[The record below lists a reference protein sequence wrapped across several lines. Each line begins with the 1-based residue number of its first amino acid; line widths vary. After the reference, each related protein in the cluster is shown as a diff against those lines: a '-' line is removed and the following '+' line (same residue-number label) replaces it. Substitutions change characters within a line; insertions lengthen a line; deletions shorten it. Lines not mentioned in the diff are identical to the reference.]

1 MKYHQKQRL
10 KQKIFAVIAL
20 VIALVMVLG
29 LLSPVFAATPTTQ
42 TVTAVTNVDV
52 ADPAAEP
59 EQEQEKTIGG
69 DRFTLD
75 LQVGFDNSY
84 IVEKVT
90 PLIATLTNQG
100 EAFRGE
106 FQVKVYTYENTD
118 SGYQKYALYSQKLE
132 LPEGAT
138 KQVSMEMALN
148 TVRRNMEVS
157 LVDEGGNVV
166 FQKKVPVDALSPE
179 TVAVGVLSEQP
190 AQVQYLAGMNLSEK
204 NAVFFLDRET
214 FPASENVMDNFS
226 VLIIDDF
233 DTATLGDAQKRSLK
247 NWVDNGG
254 LLVLGT
260 GVQAQKVLSGLDFV
274 DVSVNGTQSVSGI
287 SALGGMTFSLPAPL
301 TVAGLSAEKATVK
314 WTANGTPLTSL
325 IPYGGGYVLLHHFAL
340 GLAPFANMPQQTDVL
355 ERLCGDLYTV
365 RGDDVRV
372 EIANQLRYTADRFP
386 SVAGNS
392 VFVIFL
398 VVGIYIVLAGPVMY
412 IVLKKKDRRE
422 LGWITIPVLSVVFLG
437 VVFILAGKSTYH
449 NGLISTKAIVE
460 MEEGSSIGEAR
471 IAMAAKVPG
480 SGDVT
485 LKSELPIPV
494 QPQVDNNWYD
504 GNGKTEEMDYKVTI
518 GDGTDITFY
527 DNMAWETNY
536 ASASTT
542 LELGGSVTSHVE
554 FDGEKVVGT
563 VTNGTSVNFMDAYLK
578 LDYVYIP
585 LGELPA
591 GETMDVS
598 CSLKAENIHERYGSR
613 MTSLFAEDGVSMWEQ
628 VQNGTIT
635 EERGYTLLRER
646 ELMEILHN
654 WDTSERNGW
663 ENSQITYEFFGFS
676 DMPIFDSVKYL
687 NGKPAKE
694 NCLSMFHTA
703 GSKDLSHEKSFDLPF
718 TVLPETTEQ
727 AGDYGVYYDA
737 WNNFCEVNNYLDT
750 EQEVILRYAIGEGVR
765 IDEVQ
770 FAFDESYNSGMYAD
784 PQVYNAKT
792 GQWEA
797 FVETP
802 YAPGED
808 YINEERVVQF
818 KMYLEPGSYTHAP
831 RMRVKGGGLYA

>member
-1 MKYHQKQRL
+1 MKYHQKQKL

-20 VIALVMVLG
+20 VIALIMVLS
-29 LLSPVFAATPTTQ
+29 LLTPVFAAAPATQ
-42 TVTAVTNVDV
+42 TVAVVDDTDGTEL
-52 ADPAAEP
+52 ATEP
-59 EQEQEKTIGG
+59 EPEKTIGG
-69 DRFTLD
+69 EDFSLD

-90 PLIATLTNQG
+90 PLTATLTNNS

-118 SGYQKYALYSQKLE
+118 SGFQKYALYSQKLE
-132 LPEGAT
+132 LPQGAT
-138 KQVSMEMALN
+138 KQVSMELGLN
-148 TVRRNMEVS
+148 TVRRFMEVS

-166 FQKKVPVDALSPE
+166 FQKQVPVDALSPE

-190 AQVQYLAGMNLSEK
+190 AQVQYLAGLELAERTS
-204 NAVFFLDRET
+204 VFFLDRDT
-214 FPASENVMDNFS
+214 FPESENVMDNFA
-226 VLIIDDF
+226 VLVIDDF
-233 DTATLGDAQKRSLK
+233 DTAALGDAQKKSLK

-260 GVQAQKVLSGLDFV
+260 GVQAQKVLSGLGFV
-274 DVSVNGTQSVSGI
+274 DVSLNGTQSVSGI
-287 SALGGMTFSLPAPL
+287 SAPDGTVLSLSAPL
-301 TVAGLSAEKATVK
+301 TVAGISAEKASVK
-314 WTANGTPLTSL
+314 WEANGVPLASL
-325 IPYGGGYVLLHHFAL
+325 MPYGGGYVLLNHFAL

-355 ERLCGDLYTV
+355 ESLFGGLYDMA
-365 RGDDVRV
+365 GENAKV
-372 EIANQLRYTADRFP
+372 EISNQLRYTANRFP
-386 SVAGNS
+386 SVTGS
-392 VFVIFL
+392 SMVVIFL
-398 VVGIYIVLAGPVMY
+398 AVGIYIVLAGPIMY

-437 VVFILAGKSTYH
+437 VVFLLAGRSTYH

-460 MEEGSSIGEAR
+460 MEPDSSIGEAQ
-471 IAMAAKVPG
+471 IAMAVKAPG

-485 LKSELPIPV
+485 LESELPIPV
-494 QPQVDNNWYD
+494 QPQLDNDWYD
-504 GNGKTEEMDYKVTI
+504 GNGKAEEMDYKVTM
-518 GDGTDITFY
+518 GDGTNIVFY
-527 DNMAWETNY
+527 ENMAWETNY
-536 ASASTT
+536 VGASAT
-542 LELGGSVTSHVE
+542 LELGGSVTSNVA

-591 GETMDVS
+591 GETIDVS
-598 CSLKAENIHERYGSR
+598 YDLSTVNINNRYGDWMSNLV
-613 MTSLFAEDGVSMWEQ
+613 TGDDTTVWEQ

-635 EERGYTLLRER
+635 EERGYTLLREQD
-646 ELMEILHN
+646 LMEILHN
-654 WDTSERNGW
+654 WDTTEQSQW

-676 DMPIFDSVKYL
+676 DMPIFDSVKYI
-687 NGKPAKE
+687 NGKPARE
-694 NCLSMFHTA
+694 NCLSMFHTV
-703 GSKDLSHEKSFDLPF
+703 GTKDLSREESFDLPF
-718 TVLPETTEQ
+718 TVLPETTDQ
-727 AGDYGVYYDA
+727 AVNYGVYYDS
-737 WNNFCEVNNYLDT
+737 WNNFCEVNNYMDT

-765 IDEVQ
+765 IDEIQ
-770 FAFDESYNSGMYAD
+770 FAFDEDYISGMYAD

-792 GQWEA
+792 GQWED

-802 YAPGED
+802 YAPGEE

-818 KMYLEPGSYTHAP
+818 KMYLEPGAYTHAP

>member
-42 TVTAVTNVDV
+42 TVTGVTNVDV

-75 LQVGFDNSY
+75 LQVGFDNAY

-90 PLIATLTNQG
+90 PLTATLTNQG
-100 EAFRGE
+100 EAFKGE

-118 SGYQKYALYSQKLE
+118 SGYQKYALYGQKLE
-132 LPEGAT
+132 LPEGAA
-138 KQVSMEMALN
+138 KQVSMELALN
-148 TVRRNMEVS
+148 TVRRNMEVM

-204 NAVFFLDRET
+204 NSVFFLDRET
-214 FPASENVMDNFS
+214 FPASENVMDNFA

-233 DTATLGDAQKRSLK
+233 DTATLGDAQKKALK

-274 DVSVNGTQSVSGI
+274 DVSLNGTQSVSGI
-287 SALGGMTFSLPAPL
+287 SAPDGTSLSLSAPL
-301 TVAGLSAEKATVK
+301 TVAGLSAEKSAVK
-314 WTANGTPLTSL
+314 WEANGTPLTSL
-325 IPYGGGYVLLHHFAL
+325 MPYGGGYVLINHFAL

-355 ERLCGDLYTV
+355 KGLCSGLYDAE
-365 RGDDVRV
+365 GENAGA
-372 EIANQLRYTADRFP
+372 EIANQLRYAANSFP
-386 SVAGNS
+386 SVTGNS
-392 VFVIFL
+392 IVVIFL
-398 VVGIYIVLAGPVMY
+398 AVGIYIVLAGPAMY
-412 IVLKKKDRRE
+412 LVLKKKDRRE

-449 NGLISTKAIVE
+449 NGLINTRAIVE

-480 SGDVT
+480 NGDVT

-494 QPQVDNNWYD
+494 QPQVDYSWYD
-504 GNGKTEEMDYKVTI
+504 GNKTEEMDYKVTI

-563 VTNGTSVNFMDAYLK
+563 VTNGTSVNFMDAYVK

-591 GETMDVS
+591 GETVDVFYD
-598 CSLKAENIHERYGSR
+598 LKAENINKGYGAR
-613 MTSLFAEDGVSMWEQ
+613 MYSLFAEDGVSMWEQ

-635 EERGYTLLRER
+635 EERGYTLLREQ

-654 WDTSERNGW
+654 WDNSTQNQWKNG
-663 ENSQITYEFFGFS
+663 QITYEFFGFS
-676 DMPIFDSVKYL
+676 DMPMFDSVKYL
-687 NGKPAKE
+687 NGKPARE
-694 NCLSMFHTA
+694 NCLSMFHTK
-703 GSKDLSHEKSFDLPF
+703 GSKDLSQEKSFDLPF
-718 TVLPETTEQ
+718 TVLPETTDQ
-727 AGDYGVYYDA
+727 AADYGVNYDE
-737 WNNFCEVNNYLDT
+737 WNNVCEVTNYLDT
-750 EQEVILRYAIGEGVR
+750 DQEIVLRYAIGEGVR
-765 IDEVQ
+765 IDEIQ
-770 FAFDESYNSGMYAD
+770 FAFDNSYSAGIYAE

-792 GQWEA
+792 GQWEDFA
-797 FVETP
+797 ETP

-818 KMYLEPGSYTHAP
+818 KVYLGAGNFTHAP

>member
-1 MKYHQKQRL
+1 MKYHQKQKL

-20 VIALVMVLG
+20 VIALIMVLS
-29 LLSPVFAATPTTQ
+29 LLTPVFAAVPATQ
-42 TVTAVTNVDV
+42 TVAVVDDTDV
-52 ADPAAEP
+52 TEPAAEP
-59 EQEQEKTIGG
+59 EPQKTIGSEH
-69 DRFTLD
+69 FALD

-90 PLIATLTNQG
+90 PLTATLTNNG
-100 EAFRGE
+100 EAFQGE

-118 SGYQKYALYSQKLE
+118 NGFQKYALYSQKLE

-138 KQVSMEMALN
+138 KQVSMELGLN

-157 LVDEGGNVV
+157 LVDEGGNMV
-166 FQKKVPVDALSPE
+166 FQKQVPVDALSPE

-190 AQVQYLAGMNLSEK
+190 AQVQYLAGLDLAERTS
-204 NAVFFLDRET
+204 VFFLDRDT
-214 FPASENVMDNFS
+214 FPESENVMDNFA
-226 VLIIDDF
+226 VLVIDDF
-233 DTATLGDAQKRSLK
+233 DTAALGDAQKKSLK

-260 GVQAQKVLSGLDFV
+260 GAQAQKVLSGLGFV
-274 DVSVNGTQSVSGI
+274 DVSLNGTQSVSGI
-287 SALGGMTFSLPAPL
+287 SAPDGTALSLSAPL
-301 TVAGLSAEKATVK
+301 TVAGISAEKAAVK
-314 WTANGTPLTSL
+314 WEANGMPLTSL
-325 IPYGGGYVLLHHFAL
+325 MPYGGGYVLLNHFAL

-355 ERLCGDLYTV
+355 ESLFGGLY
-365 RGDDVRV
+365 DVAGESAKAEV
-372 EIANQLRYTADRFP
+372 SNQLRYTANRFP
-386 SVAGNS
+386 SVTGS
-392 VFVIFL
+392 SMVVIFL
-398 VVGIYIVLAGPVMY
+398 AVGIYIVLAGPIMY

-437 VVFILAGKSTYH
+437 VVFLLAGRSTYH

-460 MEEGSSIGEAR
+460 MEPDSSIGEAQ
-471 IAMAAKVPG
+471 IAMAVKAPG
-480 SGDVT
+480 NGDVT
-485 LKSELPIPV
+485 LESELPIPV
-494 QPQVDNNWYD
+494 QPQLDNGWY
-504 GNGKTEEMDYKVTI
+504 GSNGKTEEMDYKVTM
-518 GDGTDITFY
+518 GDGTNIVFY
-527 DNMAWETNY
+527 KNMAWETNY
-536 ASASTT
+536 VGASAT
-542 LELGGSVTSHVE
+542 LELGGSVTSDVA

-591 GETMDVS
+591 GETIDVS
-598 CSLKAENIHERYGSR
+598 YDLSTEDVHSRYGAR
-613 MTSLFAEDGVSMWEQ
+613 LTNLVTGDDTTVWEQ

-635 EERGYTLLRER
+635 EERGYTLLRQE

-654 WDTSERNGW
+654 WDTTEQSQW

-676 DMPIFDSVKYL
+676 DMPIFDSVKYI
-687 NGKPAKE
+687 NGKPARE
-694 NCLSMFHTA
+694 NCLTMFHTV
-703 GSKDLSHEKSFDLPF
+703 GTKDLSREKSFDLPF
-718 TVLPETTEQ
+718 TILPETTDQ
-727 AGDYGVYYDA
+727 AVNYGVYYDN
-737 WNNFCEVNNYLDT
+737 WNNFCEVNNYMDT
-750 EQEVILRYAIGEGVR
+750 EQEIVLRYAIGEGVR
-765 IDEVQ
+765 IDEIQ
-770 FAFDESYNSGMYAD
+770 FAFDESYSSGMYAD

-792 GQWEA
+792 GQWED

-818 KMYLEPGSYTHAP
+818 KMYLEPGVYTHAP

>member
-1 MKYHQKQRL
+1 MKYHQKQKL

-20 VIALVMVLG
+20 VIALVMVLS
-29 LLSPVFAATPTTQ
+29 LLTPVFAAETTTQ
-42 TVTAVTNVDV
+42 TVTAVDT
-52 ADPAAEP
+52 AEPAAEP
-59 EQEQEKTIGG
+59 EQGKDVGS
-69 DRFTLD
+69 DRFGLD
-75 LQVGFDNSY
+75 LQVGFDNDY

-90 PLIATLTNQG
+90 PLTATLTNKG
-100 EAFRGE
+100 EAFQGE

-118 SGYQKYALYSQKLE
+118 SGFQKYALYSQKLE

-138 KQVSMEMALN
+138 KQVSMELALN

-166 FQKKVPVDALSPE
+166 FQKNVPVDALSPE

-190 AQVQYLAGMNLSEK
+190 AQVQYLAGMNLSEETS
-204 NAVFFLDRET
+204 VFFLDRDT
-214 FPASENVMDNFS
+214 FPESENVMDNFK

-233 DTATLGDAQKRSLK
+233 DTATLGDAQKKSLK

-274 DVSVNGTQSVSGI
+274 DVSLNGTQSVSRV
-287 SALGGMTFSLPAPL
+287 SAPDGTALSLAAPL
-301 TVAGLSAEKATVK
+301 TAAGISAEKASVK
-314 WTANGTPLTSL
+314 WEANGISLSSL
-325 IPYGGGYVLLHHFAL
+325 ISYGGGHVLIHHFAL
-340 GLAPFANMPQQTDVL
+340 GLAPFANMPQQTEVL
-355 ERLCGDLYTV
+355 EGLCSGLYDAGGDGVGT
-365 RGDDVRV
+365 
-372 EIANQLRYTADRFP
+372 EIANQLRYAANSFP

-392 VFVIFL
+392 MIAIFV

-412 IVLKKKDRRE
+412 MVLKKKDRRE

-437 VVFILAGKSTYH
+437 VVFLLAGRSTFQ
-449 NGLISTKAIVE
+449 NGQISTRAIVE
-460 MEEGSSIGEAR
+460 MEEGSTIGEAQ
-471 IAMAAKVPG
+471 IAMAVKVPG
-480 SGDVT
+480 SGDVN
-485 LKSELPIPV
+485 LQSELPIPM
-494 QPQVDNNWYD
+494 QPQVDNGWYD
-504 GNGKTEEMDYKVTI
+504 GNGKTEELDYKVTT
-518 GDGTDITFY
+518 GDGTNIVFY

-542 LELGGSVTSHVE
+542 LELGGSVTSNVT

-591 GETMDVS
+591 GETIDIS
-598 CSLKAENIHERYGSR
+598 YDLSEENINDRYGERLSNL
-613 MTSLFAEDGVSMWEQ
+613 MAGDGITIWDL

-635 EERGYTLLRER
+635 EEKGYTLLREQD
-646 ELMEILHN
+646 LMEILNN
-654 WDTSERNGW
+654 WNTSGQNQW

-694 NCLSMFHTA
+694 SYLSMFHTV

-718 TVLPETTEQ
+718 TILPEVTDQ
-727 AGDYGVYYDA
+727 AVNYGVYYDN
-737 WNNFCEVNNYLDT
+737 WNNFCEVNNYMDAQ
-750 EQEVILRYAIGEGVR
+750 QEVVLQYAVGEGVR
-765 IDEVQ
+765 IDEIQ
-770 FAFDESYNSGMYAD
+770 FAFDENYSSGMYAD

-792 GQWEA
+792 GQWED

-802 YAPGED
+802 YTPGED

-818 KMYLEPGSYTHAP
+818 KMYLEPGVYIHAP

>member
-1 MKYHQKQRL
+1 MKYYQKQKL

-20 VIALVMVLG
+20 VIALIMVLS
-29 LLSPVFAATPTTQ
+29 LLTPVFAAAPNTQ
-42 TVTAVTNVDV
+42 TVTAVTNTDV
-52 ADPAAEP
+52 AEPTAEP
-59 EQEQEKTIGG
+59 GQEKTIGG
-69 DRFTLD
+69 EHFSLD

-90 PLIATLTNQG
+90 PLTATLTNNG
-100 EAFRGE
+100 TAFQGE

-118 SGYQKYALYSQKLE
+118 SGFQKYALYSQKLE

-138 KQVSMEMALN
+138 KQVSMELGLN

-166 FQKKVPVDALSPE
+166 FQKYVPVDALSPE

-204 NAVFFLDRET
+204 TSVFFLDRDT
-214 FPASENVMDNFS
+214 FPESQSVMENFA

-233 DTATLGDAQKRSLK
+233 DTATLGDAQKKALK

-274 DVSVNGTQSVSGI
+274 DVSLNGTQSVSGV
-287 SALGGMTFSLPAPL
+287 SAPDGTGLSMSAPL
-301 TVAGLSAEKATVK
+301 TVAGISAEKASVK
-314 WTANGTPLTSL
+314 WEANGTPLASL
-325 IPYGGGYVLLHHFAL
+325 MPYGGGYVLLNHFAL
-340 GLAPFANMPQQTDVL
+340 GLAPFANMPEQTAVL
-355 ERLCGDLYTV
+355 ESLCGNLFPD
-365 RGDDVRV
+365 GMESSMV
-372 EIANQLRYTADRFP
+372 EIANQLRYAADRFP
-386 SVAGNS
+386 TVAGKS

-412 IVLKKKDRRE
+412 LVLKKKDRRE

-437 VVFILAGKSTYH
+437 VVFVLAGRSTYQ

-460 MEEGSSIGEAR
+460 MEQDSSIGEAQ
-471 IAMAAKVPG
+471 IAMAVKVPG
-480 SGDVT
+480 SGDVN
-485 LKSELPIPV
+485 LQSELPIPV
-494 QPQVDNNWYD
+494 QPQVDNGWYD
-504 GNGKTEEMDYKVTI
+504 GNGKAEEIDYKVTT
-518 GDGTDITFY
+518 GDGTNITFY
-527 DNMAWETNY
+527 NNMAWETNNV
-536 ASASTT
+536 SASTT
-542 LELGGSVTSHVE
+542 LELGGSVSSSMA

-591 GETMDVS
+591 GETMEVS
-598 CSLKAENIHERYGSR
+598 YDLSTENINARYGER
-613 MTSLFAEDGVSMWEQ
+613 LTNLVTGDGTTVWDQ

-635 EERGYTLLRER
+635 EERGYTLLREQ

-654 WDTSERNGW
+654 WDTTEQSQW

-676 DMPIFDSVKYL
+676 NMPIFDSVKYL
-687 NGKPAKE
+687 NGKPARE
-694 NCLSMFHTA
+694 NHLSMFHTV
-703 GSKDLSHEKSFDLPF
+703 GTKDLSREKSFDLPF
-718 TVLPETTEQ
+718 TVLPETTDQ
-727 AGDYGVYYDA
+727 AVNYGVHYDD
-737 WNNFCEVNNYLDT
+737 WNNFCEVNNYMDT
-750 EQEVILRYAIGEGVR
+750 DQEVILRYTVGEGVR
-765 IDEVQ
+765 IDEIQ
-770 FAFDESYNSGMYAD
+770 FAFDEDYYSGMYAD
-784 PQVYNAKT
+784 PQVYNVKT
-792 GQWEA
+792 GQWED

-818 KMYLEPGSYTHAP
+818 KMYLEPESYTHAP